1 MNASSLI
8 ENKIVDDEKIGY
20 TRICMLRA
28 FGRLGP
34 RDPDS
39 KGKPKPATETVDTG
53 EEGKPATE
61 TANTRLPGSET
72 NPELRGVIDWT
83 WLANEIEKIQALVQ
97 QGELTWEE
105 IYLLF
110 EKIFTTLEAK
120 LKTTR
125 EEAIFGFRKSLDA
138 LREKIAEISTN
149 LSREVGKITSS
160 MFKKSIMGIFGLIIA
175 GVLVVNPIIA
185 SSVHAEGGYH
195 IDNNVPAYV
204 QEIDLSRYNYLF
216 TNQLGV
222 SNFSFADADS
232 VQAYNPEGGPENG
245 EVEEFNLEQALK
257 LLEKYPTI
265 SNNTLF
271 QIIDK
276 INEKLLQE
284 KDQQPPITGLKIVK
298 KDGSLIVE
306 LSGSTNFS
314 EGVYEFDRKEVTFK
328 LYAYKDGNR
337 YEISHTGGV
346 VVVDTP
352 YTLNGKGDVKQYASG
367 VLTIEGHC
375 CGLSANFAV
384 FKWLHDSR
392 GGIVEIHAGG
402 KVYKFDIVAVGVLNA
417 EESMD
422 ILSYNYEEIEKY
434 FAKLLDLYDG
444 TDPQWKQTLS
454 REKLDELNQLME
466 SFLAGELIFLRT
478 CDGDP
483 NSLFVGSNGQLH
495 STRRVVAVAKLR
507 LGQEPPGF
515 LNPPVAFPV
524 ESDQKKGVTIRI
536 ENEEDWEKIR
546 KLFENLYREYPQIVE
561 EALRAAI
568 AEAQQFEVA
577 QHSNSGTDTNSN
589 SQNSIDNTPIPQPQ
603 IGDSSS
609 SEVKQTDPD
618 LVDSDLSGKTEESQT
633 EATFA
638 QKIKY
643 LNEELSKAGL
653 DEILPTIE
661 FVGETDVIDLQ
672 ALVRQ
677 IKSSNKDF
685 PSLVTHFL
693 MNRHHL
699 GLLSDYIQVLDQLA
713 IGAPD
718 GGYKQNL
725 NDFACKLKLVE
736 LAVRGLLLAGTLII
750 ISVII
755 WIIRFLLLKRRSRKS
770 WNKSRL
776 GKKRSAKQSNQ

>member
-34 RDPDS
+34 RDRYS
-39 KGKPKPATETVDTG
+39 GEERKPATKTANTG
-53 EEGKPATE
+53 EEGKPTKE
-61 TANTRLPGSET
+61 TANTGLPGSET

-232 VQAYNPEGGPENG
+232 VQAYNPEGGPENDEG
-245 EVEEFNLEQALK
+245 EKFNLEQALNS
-257 LLEKYPTI
+257 LEEYPTI
-265 SNNTLF
+265 LNNILF
-271 QIIDK
+271 QIIDE
-276 INEKLLQE
+276 ISLE
-284 KDQQPPITGLKIVK
+284 KDKQPPITGLEIVK
-298 KDGSLIVE
+298 DGNLIVR

-346 VVVDTP
+346 IVVNTP
-352 YTLNGKGDVKQYASG
+352 YILNGEGGVKQYTTG

-375 CGLSANFAV
+375 CGRTANFAV

-402 KVYKFDIVAVGVLNA
+402 KVYKFNIVAVGVLNA

-434 FAKLLDLYDG
+434 FAKLLGLYDG
-444 TDPQWKQTLS
+444 ENPQWKQKLS
-454 REKLDELNQLME
+454 PENSENLETLNQLME

-515 LNPPVAFPV
+515 VKPPFVLPV
-524 ESDQKKGVTIRI
+524 QYDPEDPEKGVTIRI
-536 ENEEDWEKIR
+536 ENPEDWEKIR
-546 KLFENLYREYPQIVE
+546 KLFKNLHQKYPQIVE
-561 EALRAAI
+561 ELLRAAI
-568 AEAQQFEVA
+568 AEAQKFKVE

-699 GLLSDYIQVLDQLA
+699 GLLGDYIQVLDQLA
-713 IGAPD
+713 VGAPD

-725 NDFACKLKLVE
+725 NDFACELRLAE
-736 LAVRGLLLAGTLII
+736 LAVRGLLLTGVVIISII
-750 ISVII
+750 ISII
-755 WIIRFLLLKRRSRKS
+755 VVLLFKNSRRQRQKS
-770 WNKSRL
+770 S
-776 GKKRSAKQSNQ
+776 

>member
-1 MNASSLI
+1 VGKKRLI
-8 ENKIVDDEKIGY
+8 ERKIVDDEKIGY
-20 TRICMLRA
+20 TRICMLGA
-28 FGRLGP
+28 FLGLGP

-39 KGKPKPATETVDTG
+39 KGKPKPATETVDTE
-53 EEGKPATE
+53 EEGKPTKE
-61 TANTRLPGSET
+61 TANTGLPGSET
-72 NPELRGVIDWT
+72 NPELLGVIDWT

-97 QGELTWEE
+97 QGELSWKEV
-105 IYLLF
+105 YLLF
-110 EKIFTTLEAK
+110 EKIFNTLEAK

-125 EEAIFGFRKSLDA
+125 EEAIFGFRKSLSA

-314 EGVYEFDRKEVTFK
+314 KGVYEFDREKGTFK
-328 LYAYKDGNR
+328 LYAQTGNGR

-577 QHSNSGTDTNSN
+577 QHSNPGTDSN
-589 SQNSIDNTPIPQPQ
+589 SGNSIVQPPTPQPQ
-603 IGDSSS
+603 IEDSSP

-618 LVDSDLSGKTEESQT
+618 LVDSDLSGQTEELQT

-699 GLLSDYIQVLDQLA
+699 GLLGDYIQVLDQLA
-713 IGAPD
+713 VGAPD
-718 GGYKQNL
+718 GGYKKNL
-725 NDFACKLKLVE
+725 NDFAFKLKSAE
-736 LAVRGLLLAGTLII
+736 LAIRALLLAGTFII
-750 ISVII
+750 IIRI
-755 WIIRFLLLKRRSRKS
+755 LRFLLLKIRSRKS
-770 WNKSRL
+770 WNKFRL

>member
-1 MNASSLI
+1 
-8 ENKIVDDEKIGY
+8 
-20 TRICMLRA
+20 MLRA

-34 RDPDS
+34 RDRYS
-39 KGKPKPATETVDTG
+39 GEERKPATKTANTG
-53 EEGKPATE
+53 EEGKPTKE
-61 TANTRLPGSET
+61 TANTGLPGSET

-97 QGELTWEE
+97 QGELTWKEV
-105 IYLLF
+105 YLLF

-232 VQAYNPEGGPENG
+232 VQAYNPEGGPENDEG
-245 EVEEFNLEQALK
+245 EKFNLEQALNS
-257 LLEKYPTI
+257 LEEYPTI
-265 SNNTLF
+265 LNNILF
-271 QIIDK
+271 QIIDE
-276 INEKLLQE
+276 ISLE
-284 KDQQPPITGLKIVK
+284 KDKQPPITGLEIVK
-298 KDGSLIVE
+298 DGNLIVR

-346 VVVDTP
+346 IVVNTP
-352 YTLNGKGDVKQYASG
+352 YILNGEGGVKQYTTG

-375 CGLSANFAV
+375 CGRTANFAV
-384 FKWLHDSR
+384 FERLRDS
-392 GGIVEIHAGG
+392 GGGSVEIHAGG
-402 KVYKFDIVAVGVLNA
+402 EVYKFDIVAVGEFDA
-417 EESMD
+417 EESMN
-422 ILSYNYEEIEKY
+422 ILSFDYQKIKEY
-434 FAKLLDLYDG
+434 FAKLLGLYDR
-444 TDPQWKQTLS
+444 TNPQWDQTLS
-454 REKLDELNQLME
+454 SENSENLKKLNQLME
-466 SFLAGELIFLRT
+466 SFLAGELILLRT
-478 CDGDP
+478 CDEGGLYVDP
-483 NSLFVGSNGQLH
+483 NTRRLR
-495 STRRVVAVAKLR
+495 STGRVVAAATLQSD
-507 LGQEPPGF
+507 QEPPSF
-515 LNPPVAFPV
+515 MKPPFVLPV
-524 ESDQKKGVTIRI
+524 KPVQGQEGDTIRI
-536 ENEEDWEKIR
+536 ENEDLKIIEK
-546 KLFENLYREYPQIVE
+546 LLENLRQKYPQIVE
-561 EALRAAI
+561 KLLRAAI
-568 AEAQQFEVA
+568 AEAGKFEGP
-577 QHSNSGTDTNSN
+577 QHSNSGTDKDSNSN
-589 SQNSIDNTPIPQPQ
+589 SGNSIGHTPTPQLP
-603 IGDSSS
+603 IGGSSPS
-609 SEVKQTDPD
+609 AVNQTDPNS
-618 LVDSDLSGKTEESQT
+618 VDSDLSNQTEELQT
-633 EATFA
+633 GATFA

-653 DEILPTIE
+653 DEILPRIE
-661 FVGETDVIDLQ
+661 FVGGTGVIDLQ
-672 ALVRQ
+672 ALVGQ
-677 IKSSNKDF
+677 IKSSNKDLL
-685 PSLVTHFL
+685 PLTRHL
-693 MNRHHL
+693 LLNRHHL
-699 GLLSDYIQVLDQLA
+699 GLLSGYIQVLDQLA
-713 IGAPD
+713 VGAPD
-718 GGYKQNL
+718 GGYKENL
-725 NDFACKLKLVE
+725 NDFAFKLRLAE

-776 GKKRSAKQSNQ
+776 GKKRLAKVKQSVDWTRCGLTNQKNRR

>member
-1 MNASSLI
+1 MGKKRLI
-8 ENKIVDDEKIGY
+8 EGKIVDDEKIGY

-34 RDPDS
+34 RDRYS
-39 KGKPKPATETVDTG
+39 GEERKPATKTANTG
-53 EEGKPATE
+53 EEGKPTKE
-61 TANTRLPGSET
+61 TANTGLPGSET

-185 SSVHAEGGYH
+185 SSVHAKGSNYT
-195 IDNNVPAYV
+195 AYGSAYST
-204 QEIDLSRYNYLF
+204 ILYSPNSDSDGSL
-216 TNQLGV
+216 LGV
-222 SNFSFADADS
+222 SNFNFSDVDS
-232 VQAYNPEGGPENG
+232 VQKHNPEEGPENG
-245 EVEEFNLEQALK
+245 EVEEFNLEQALN

-284 KDQQPPITGLKIVK
+284 KDQQPSITGLKIVK
-298 KDGSLIVE
+298 DGNLIVE
-306 LSGSTNFS
+306 LSGSTNFP
-314 EGVYEFDRKEVTFK
+314 EGVYKFDPKGGTLV
-328 LYAYKDGNR
+328 LYAQTGNGK

-346 VVVDTP
+346 VVVNTP
-352 YTLNGKGDVKQYASG
+352 YILGEEGVKQYTSG
-367 VLTIEGHC
+367 VITLEGHC
-375 CGLSANFAV
+375 CGRSANFAV
-384 FKWLHDSR
+384 FELLHDSG

-402 KVYKFDIVAVGVLNA
+402 KVYKFNIVAVGVLNA

-434 FAKLLDLYDG
+434 FAKLLGLYDG

-515 LNPPVAFPV
+515 VKPPFVLPV
-524 ESDQKKGVTIRI
+524 QYDPEDPEKGVTIRI
-536 ENEEDWEKIR
+536 ENPEDWEKIR
-546 KLFENLYREYPQIVE
+546 KLFKNLHQKYPQIVE
-561 EALRAAI
+561 ELLRAAI
-568 AEAQQFEVA
+568 AEAQRFEGP

-699 GLLSDYIQVLDQLA
+699 GLLGDYIQVLDQLA
-713 IGAPD
+713 VGAPD

-725 NDFACKLKLVE
+725 NDFAFKLKSAE